1 MRKKKTKKL
10 KITLVKSVIGY
21 DKRQRENIK
30 GLGLRRIRHS
40 VIREDRPEIWGMI
53 KKVPHLV
60 KVEEVEE

>member
-1 MRKKKTKKL
+1 MRKKKSKKL

-21 DKRQRENIK
+21 NRKQRETVK

-40 VIREDRPEIWGMI
+40 VVREDRPEIWGMI
-53 KKVPHLV
+53 NKVPHLV

>member
-21 DKRQRENIK
+21 DRKQRETVK
-30 GLGLRRIRHS
+30 GLGLRRIRHT
-40 VIREDRPEIWGMI
+40 VVRENRPEIWGMI
-53 KKVPHLV
+53 KKLSHLV

>member
-1 MRKKKTKKL
+1 MRKKKKKKI

-21 DKRQRENIK
+21 NKKERETVK

-40 VIREDRPEIWGMI
+40 VVREDRPEIWGMV
-53 KKVPHLV
+53 KKIPHLV